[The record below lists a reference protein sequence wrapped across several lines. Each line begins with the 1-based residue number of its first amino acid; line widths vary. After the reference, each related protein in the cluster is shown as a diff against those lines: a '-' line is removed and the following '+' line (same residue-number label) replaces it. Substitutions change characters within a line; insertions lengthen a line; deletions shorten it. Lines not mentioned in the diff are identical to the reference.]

1 MNPPFQERR
10 RRLLDQLVEHKLPGL
25 AVSHLPNVRYLCGF
39 TGSNGLLVVTHSRTV
54 LYTDPRYTLQA
65 DEETDCAVRIVRG
78 SLWDAVAPVRGLGF
92 ESDKLTHAAW
102 MAASKIM
109 PLKPVCGLVER
120 LRMVKS
126 EDEIRQIQDSVQV
139 AAKAYARSLRAFRP
153 GMTEKD
159 LAAEIDHQVR
169 KAGAEGPAFE
179 TIVAAGPRSA
189 LPHAKPTSQSI
200 RTNQILLID
209 MGASLNGYASDMT
222 RVVHTGTPGRKARS
236 LYNAVLEAQLAAID
250 CIRPGIRAAQVD
262 AVARRVLKEH
272 HLDKAF
278 QHSTG
283 HGLGLEIHENPR
295 LGKKDETPLE
305 SGMVVTVEPGAYL
318 EGFGGVRIED
328 TVLVTK
334 TGVEVLTPAAKEL
347 LAL

>member
-1 MNPPFQERR
+1 MNSPFQERR
-10 RRLLDQLVEHKLPGL
+10 KRLLDQLVEHKLPGL
-25 AVSHLPNVRYLCGF
+25 AVSHLPNIRYLCGF
-39 TGSNGLLVVTHSRTV
+39 TGSNGLLVVTHSKTV

-65 DEETDCAVRIVRG
+65 DQETDCTVRIVRG
-78 SLWDAVAPVRGLGF
+78 SLWEAVPGIRGLGF

-102 MAASKIM
+102 AAASKLM
-109 PLKPVCGLVER
+109 PLKPVAGLIER

-126 EDEIRQIQDSVQV
+126 ESEIQEIQDSVQV
-139 AAKAYARSLRAFRP
+139 AAKAYARSLKSFRI
-153 GMTEKD
+153 GITEKD
-159 LAAEIDHQVR
+159 LAAEIDHQMR
-169 KAGAEGPAFE
+169 KAGAEGPSFE
-179 TIVAAGPRSA
+179 TIVASGARSA
-189 LPHAKPTSQSI
+189 LPHAKPTDQPI

-209 MGASLNGYASDMT
+209 MGASLDGYASDMT
-222 RVVHTGTPGRKARS
+222 RVVHIGPPGRKVRS
-236 LYNAVLEAQLAAID
+236 LYNAVLESQLAAVD
-250 CIRPGIRAAQVD
+250 AIRPGVRASQVD
-262 AVARRVLKEH
+262 AVARKVLKGH
-272 HLDKAF
+272 GLDKAF

-305 SGMVVTVEPGAYL
+305 TGMVVTVEPGAYL

-334 TGVEVLTPAAKEL
+334 TGVEVLTPTAKEL